1 MSPFKRMIFLRR
13 IKIKKRNYSLSLYQI
28 NGLSNNKKKATE
40 LVNLRGNKGQIFYKS
55 V

>member
-1 MSPFKRMIFLRR
+1 MIFLRK